1 MVRRVGQF
9 GMGIRN
15 NFFSEGVVSYWNRL
29 SKEVVESLS
38 IEVFKKCV
46 NVAVRDI
53 V

>member
-1 MVRRVGQF
+1 MRGVGQF
-9 GMGIRN
+9 GMGVRK
-15 NFFSEGVVSYWNRL
+15 NFFSEGGVSYWNRL

-53 V
+53 A